1 MVIAINVL
9 KRLDNEQKIEKVS
22 KKLDSEFYIF
32 V

>member
-9 KRLDNEQKIEKVS
+9 KSLDNEQKIEKVS
-22 KKLDSEFYIF
+22 KKLDYKFYIF